1 MCACIRSSQYQNI
14 PRHVIIHVS
23 VGQGKRL
30 ISSRSRDIL
39 GNLESKLIREIADLN
54 VQPPAARRDGHG
66 GKKSTPPST
75 SAPQLPALQLNG
87 RARGR
92 KSQGESVAAL
102 LQVPRHRASTTTARQ
117 SVPPGTDGGQTTRR
131 STGNTVLQKIGTWQ
145 LIDAFQSFQGQQH
158 EQQQQDIRVNDRWMT
173 VS

>member
-1 MCACIRSSQYQNI
+1 MFLW
-14 PRHVIIHVS
+14 
-23 VGQGKRL
+23 QGKRL

-39 GNLESKLIREIADLN
+39 GNLEGKLIREIAELN

-87 RARGR
+87 RTKGR
-92 KSQGESVAAL
+92 KAQGESVAAL
-102 LQVPRHRASTTTARQ
+102 LQVPRHRASTTNARQ
-117 SVPPGTDGGQTTRR
+117 SGPPGTEGGQTTRR

-158 EQQQQDIRVNDRWMT
+158 EQQQHDIKVNDRWVT
-173 VS
+173 G